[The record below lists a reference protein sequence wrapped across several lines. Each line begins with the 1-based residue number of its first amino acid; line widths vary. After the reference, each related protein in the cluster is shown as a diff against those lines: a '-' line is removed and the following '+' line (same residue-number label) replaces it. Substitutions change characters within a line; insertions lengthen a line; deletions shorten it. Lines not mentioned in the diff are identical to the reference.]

1 MRKTA
6 EPRENKIGPRAD
18 CQNKSD
24 VSRHS
29 NARPDSAKMSIVG
42 HGLARSLT
50 SLTRFGTSFWALGVA
65 KYNEQYRSKAGGKEL
80 ERPNLKA
87 FYALMRFIASPDRS
101 IEAWAAVGGN
111 GLKKPSLT
119 EKNTLTL
126 PNIPRR

>member
-42 HGLARSLT
+42 HGLSAFFDKSYTLWH
-50 SLTRFGTSFWALGVA
+50 LVLGA
-65 KYNEQYRSKAGGKEL
+65 DPCCL
-80 ERPNLKA
+80 
-87 FYALMRFIASPDRS
+87 
-101 IEAWAAVGGN
+101 W
-111 GLKKPSLT
+111 
-119 EKNTLTL
+119 
-126 PNIPRR
+126 